1 VHPHDY
7 LIARISDVNASYFLA
22 VSCHEFKVK
31 FCSALFNFAHF
42 YSITVLIYNKKSKL
56 MEGFELK
63 YVYKFKFVLEP
74 SQLWGFN
81 IENNRLK
88 FS

>member
-1 VHPHDY
+1 
-7 LIARISDVNASYFLA
+7 
-22 VSCHEFKVK
+22 
-31 FCSALFNFAHF
+31 
-42 YSITVLIYNKKSKL
+42 